1 MFILKLKFDQ
11 WNTAFTGKFQV
22 QCLNDQFTSLFVV
35 DLSYFHNNREN
46 NKLKSIID
54 CLTLNWKWRILF
66 YWPLDPKAMFKRNDE
81 NYLKSII
88 PKLNLSF
95 SKLDKLDFY
104 DEILDLR
111 DEKDYFLDHI
121 CRKEV
126 QLVAIEAII
135 FINLLKYFLLDKNST
150 FNSFDKVRERNCK
163 YSFKKWLAAI

>member
-1 MFILKLKFDQ
+1 
-11 WNTAFTGKFQV
+11 
-22 QCLNDQFTSLFVV
+22 
-35 DLSYFHNNREN
+35 
-46 NKLKSIID
+46 
-54 CLTLNWKWRILF
+54 
-66 YWPLDPKAMFKRNDE
+66 MFKRNDE

-111 DEKDYFLDHI
+111 AENDYFLDHI

-163 YSFKKWLAAI
+163 YSFKK